1 MGKEGKGRGVGGGGE
16 REVEG
21 RGCGWEIKR
30 YMAQGRA
37 GALGDSSPRLGP
49 RLAERRAAAYL
60 LRAGTTDTS
69 EDNHVRAYAHSC
81 RKAAD
86 ITR

>member
-1 MGKEGKGRGVGGGGE
+1 MGKEGKGRGARGE
-16 REVEG
+16 RGVEG

-69 EDNHVRAYAHSC
+69 EDNHVHAYAHSC

>member
-1 MGKEGKGRGVGGGGE
+1 MGKEGKGRGTGGE
-16 REVEG
+16 VEA
-21 RGCGWEIKR
+21 GWEMKR

-37 GALGDSSPRLGP
+37 GALGDSSPRLAP
-49 RLAERRAAAYL
+49 RLAERRTAAYL

-69 EDNHVRAYAHSC
+69 EDNHVCAYAHSC

>member
-1 MGKEGKGRGVGGGGE
+1 MSWVKRAKGGARGREG
-16 REVEG
+16 EVEG
-21 RGCGWEIKR
+21 GGREIER
-30 YMAQGRA
+30 YTAQGRA
-37 GALGDSSPRLGP
+37 GALGDSAPRLAP
-49 RLAERRAAAYL
+49 RLAERRTAAYL

>member
-1 MGKEGKGRGVGGGGE
+1 MGKEGKGRGMGGGCD
-16 REVEG
+16 R
-21 RGCGWEIKR
+21 EIKR
-30 YMAQGRA
+30 YVAQGRA

-60 LRAGTTDTS
+60 LRAGTTDAS
-69 EDNHVRAYAHSC
+69 EDNRVRACAHSC